1 MAVDLSDQEYIDSL
15 KRAVTPL
22 GGTTPDVADDVWLGY
37 LTDAF
42 WLARLDGFMLGYSAD
57 STGVVTNPSGDDLP
71 QQYIALIVLYA
82 AIRSMQL
89 QILNSAPAFRA
100 KAGPV
105 EYEQQAASASVL
117 TEMLKQ
123 LRATQQRIID
133 ELVGVGTSP
142 TLYLDALS
150 VRTFSWPSYWG
161 SIELTG

>member
-1 MAVDLSDQEYIDSL
+1 MAVDLADQEYIDSL

-22 GGTTPDVADDVWLGY
+22 GGITPDVSDDVWVGY

-42 WLARLDGFMLGYSAD
+42 WLARLDGFMPGFSVD
-57 STGVVTNPSGDDLP
+57 TTGVVTSPSGEDLP

-82 AIRSMQL
+82 AIRSIQL
-89 QILNSAPAFRA
+89 QILNTTPGFRA

-105 EYEQQAASASVL
+105 EYEQQSASASVL

-123 LRATQQRIID
+123 LRETQQRIID
-133 ELVGVGTSP
+133 ELIGVGTSP

-150 VRTFSWPSYWG
+150 VRTFNWQSYWG